1 MRSLNRMGS
10 HAVAGDR
17 PQTAGVSASARDLLR
32 DLARD
37 LDQKIRARLWAHL
50 GHVVADR
57 RSRECFGG
65 TGVTLSPFVSARPTR
80 RRGPG

>member
-1 MRSLNRMGS
+1 MMPPLSRRALMRSFNTMGS

-17 PQTAGVSASARDLLR
+17 PQTAGASASARDLLR

-57 RSRECFGG
+57 RS
-65 TGVTLSPFVSARPTR
+65 
-80 RRGPG
+80 